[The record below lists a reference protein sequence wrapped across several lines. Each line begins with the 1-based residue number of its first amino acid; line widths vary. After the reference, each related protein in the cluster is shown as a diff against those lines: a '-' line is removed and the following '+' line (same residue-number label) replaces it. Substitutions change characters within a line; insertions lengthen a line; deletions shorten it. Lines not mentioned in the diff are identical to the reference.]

1 VPLVVIAPLVGI
13 AIVPVTLPVGAGL
26 TPSDVSSVAS
36 SGIPVAP
43 TDPPRLVPR
52 GEVVPSEGIAV
63 SGSPTS
69 TWADAGLQIKD
80 HAVARIKRGLMEYF
94 PIRAEE
100 SRGDSTGGAMNSGPI
115 GPLTAGRAA
124 AINEDTI
131 GILRLKT
138 AAPR

>member
-1 VPLVVIAPLVGI
+1 
-13 AIVPVTLPVGAGL
+13 
-26 TPSDVSSVAS
+26 
-36 SGIPVAP
+36 
-43 TDPPRLVPR
+43 
-52 GEVVPSEGIAV
+52 
-63 SGSPTS
+63 
-69 TWADAGLQIKD
+69 
-80 HAVARIKRGLMEYF
+80 MEYF